1 MKISYKHTIN
11 HGAKGTCTFTYD
23 TETKKATANFK
34 KTSGY
39 FAFYDFAFYIF
50 FGVMKKDSEGKS
62 KFSKKTS
69 VKIGGLHGTGNNI
82 WYDKNCSK
90 TNVKYG
96 TNTHVAFGYY
106 CSKYRDGPN
115 GAQGRCSKKWDM
127 GPTVATK
134 AFSLVQETVVPDLEL
149 NEADALHPTDFD
161 GVSKHTNKI
170 VVKWSLPSG
179 STPAASL
186 AATITDEDTG
196 AIVETLYSTSN
207 PQTFANGARS
217 GTLTFDSGLDVFNN
231 YEVEIAVAS
240 STEKLVDKWN
250 DDSTLKSF
258 RTREPNPVITL
269 SNPVG
274 LSDKSGATVY
284 FTSKYGNMNIALS
297 SMHVYVYDNTAAA
310 DIATIAVGEIG
321 GYNGTFQGTITIP
334 FTLREGHTYTI
345 EPISATTYEDG
356 VGMARGVSTSFT
368 VNTVPPA
375 PEITT
380 ITNSGNNLI
389 FGEPD
394 GSPRI
399 DIGISGSNRW
409 AITLKA
415 GVSGLSNGVVI
426 NPLFSVAGI
435 IGTNYCGLN
444 DTALDAIYRTINTN
458 SQTTIYVSLEY
469 TLTDGNA
476 SGVVSKSAVMT
487 LLGNAKTVKIG
498 AGGATRRAKCWIGA
512 GGATRRAVAWV
523 GVGGTPRRS
532 L

>member
-1 MKISYKHTIN
+1 MKISYTHTIN
-11 HGAKGTCTFTYD
+11 HGAKGKCTFTYD

-39 FAFYDFAFYIF
+39 FAYYDFAFYIF
-50 FGVMKKDSEGKS
+50 FGVMKKDSNGKN

-69 VKIGGLHGTGNNI
+69 TKIGGLHGTGENI
-82 WYDKNCSK
+82 WFDKNCSK

-96 TNTHVAFGYY
+96 SNTHVAFGYY

-115 GAQGRCSKKWDM
+115 GAQGRCTKKWDM

-134 AFSLVQETVVPDLEL
+134 AFNLIQETVSPDLEL
-149 NEADALHPTDFD
+149 NESDALHPDDYD

-179 STPAASL
+179 STPAAKL
-186 AATITDEDTG
+186 AATIADEETG
-196 AIVETLYSTSN
+196 AIVQTLYSTSN
-207 PQTFANGARS
+207 PQTFSSGTRS
-217 GTLTFDSGLDVFNN
+217 GLLTFNTGLSVLTN

-240 STEKLVDKWN
+240 STENIVEKWN
-250 DDSTLKSF
+250 DESTLKSF
-258 RTREPNPVITL
+258 RTREPNPTVTL
-269 SNPVG
+269 SDAIG

-284 FTSKYGNMNIALS
+284 FTSKYGSMNIPLS
-297 SMHVYVYDNTAAA
+297 DLQVHVYDDTSQL
-310 DIATIAVGEIG
+310 DIAIVRVNELG
-321 GYNGTFQGTITIP
+321 GYNGAFKGTITIP
-334 FTLREGHTYTI
+334 FTTLEGHKYTLT
-345 EPISATTYEDG
+345 PISATTYDDEVAMGNG
-356 VGMARGVSTSFT
+356 VAASFT
-368 VNTVPPA
+368 VNTVPAP

-380 ITNSGNNLI
+380 ITNSGNSLI

-394 GSPRI
+394 GTPRI
-399 DIGISGSNRW
+399 DIGVSGSTRW
-409 AITLKA
+409 AVTLKA
-415 GVSGLSNGVVI
+415 GVNGLSNGVVV
-426 NPLFSVAGI
+426 NPLFSVTGS

-444 DTALDAIYRTINTN
+444 DTALDAIYKTINTN

-469 TLTDGNA
+469 KLTDGNA

-487 LLGNAKTVKIG
+487 LKGNAKTAKIG
-498 AGGATRRAKCWIGA
+498 AGGSTRRAKCWVGV
-512 GGATRRAVAWV
+512 GGAAHRAVAWV

>member
-1 MKISYKHTIN
+1 MKVSYTHSIN
-11 HGAKGTCTFTYD
+11 HGCKGKCTFTYD
-23 TETKKATANFK
+23 TETKKATAKFK

-50 FGVMKKDSEGKS
+50 FGVMKKGSDGKS

-69 VKIGGLHGTGNNI
+69 IKIGGLHGTGNNI

-90 TNVKYG
+90 SNVKYG

-134 AFSLVQETVVPDLEL
+134 AFSLVQETVVPELEL
-149 NEADALHPTDFD
+149 NEADALHPNDYD

-170 VVKWSLPSG
+170 VVKWTLPSG

-186 AATITDEDTG
+186 AAAITDEETG
-196 AIVETLYSTSN
+196 AIVQTLYSTSK
-207 PQTFANGARS
+207 PQTFKNGATS
-217 GTLTFDSGLDVFNN
+217 GTLTFSTGLDVFSN

-240 STEKLVDKWN
+240 STEKIKEKWD

-258 RTREPNPVITL
+258 RTREPNPTITL

-274 LSDKSGATVY
+274 LSDKTGATVY
-284 FTSKYGNMNIALS
+284 FTSKYGSMNIALS
-297 SMHVYVYDNTAAA
+297 SMYVNVYDNTFGA
-310 DIATIAVGEIG
+310 DIATTMIGEIG
-321 GYNGTFQGTITIP
+321 GYNGAYQGTITIP
-334 FTLREGHTYTI
+334 FTLQEGHTYTI
-345 EPISATTYEDG
+345 EPISATTYEDA
-356 VGMARGVSTSFT
+356 VGMASANSVSFT
-368 VNTVPPA
+368 VNTIPPA
-375 PEITT
+375 PQITT

-394 GSPRI
+394 GTPRI

-409 AITLKA
+409 YITLKA

-444 DTALDAIYRTINTN
+444 DNALDTIYRTINTN
-458 SQTTIYVSLEY
+458 SQTTIYVSAEY
-469 TLTDGNA
+469 SLSDGNA
-476 SGVVSKSAVMT
+476 TGVVSKTAVMT
-487 LLGNAKTVKIG
+487 LKGNAKTVKLG

-512 GGATRRAVAWV
+512 GGITRRAVAWV

-532 L
+532 I